1 MMRKRDNRTGWGLMI
16 IGVSLLYLFSTGFV
30 SGLLIKPL
38 ESRHMPL
45 MGKVEAD
52 GIVILTCGV
61 KDLSQI
67 GIGPHPDEASIERLV
82 EGYRIYR
89 ETGIRPLIISGGK
102 ADPARPDISIGAAM
116 ARVALE
122 IGIPEKDLILE
133 DNSINTY
140 GGALEVAKIFRPGH
154 KRIILV
160 TSAWHM
166 PRSAKLYSKAGF
178 EVIAAPT
185 GFNGGDGRI
194 SLYSF
199 IPSASSLGISST
211 AIYEYLSTGWY
222 LLKGIL

>member
-1 MMRKRDNRTGWGLMI
+1 MRKRDNRIGLGLMI
-16 IGVSLLYLFSTGFV
+16 VGVSLLYLFSTGFV

-52 GIVILTCGV
+52 GIVILTSGV
-61 KDLSQI
+61 KDLSHI
-67 GIGPHPDEASIERLV
+67 GLGPHPDEASIERLV

-89 ETGIRPLIISGGK
+89 EMGIRLVIISGGK
-102 ADPARPDISIGAAM
+102 ADPAKPDISIGAAM

-122 IGIPEKDLILE
+122 MGMPEKDLILE

-140 GGALEVAKIFRPGH
+140 GGALEVAKIFGPSH

-166 PRSAKLYSKAGF
+166 PRSAKLYRKAGF
-178 EVIAAPT
+178 EVIVAPT
-185 GFNGGDGRI
+185 GFNGGEGRI

-199 IPSASSLGISST
+199 IPTAGSLGISST
-211 AIYEYLSTGWY
+211 ALYEYLSTGWY
-222 LLKGIL
+222 LLKGTL